1 MSWAGIMGL
10 QLVEALFW
18 TTTLSFIAF
27 LARCSFFFILQYS
40 RLLLRKSSSDSPE
53 MGFGGTMVL
62 IGAGLVGLRAMFI
75 GLWIWVQGIFIWLSV
90 ESRVWPG
97 GSMGCRLMV
106 ESGLSGGFRAGREG
120 EESVLVDIHSCG
132 CGTSSFC
139 RTSWTL
145 GQSECEGPVLL
156 LFCSLLGKQE
166 TLMMG
171 NLLWSL
177 SGDCLGL
184 HVVGLTT
191 RTVGVLTTAVR
202 EAIHGLGWIAG
213 FARRFTPL
221 TVWLT
226 VRFEA

>member
-1 MSWAGIMGL
+1 MSWAGRMGL
-10 QLVEALFW
+10 KLVEALFW

-27 LARCSFFFILQYS
+27 LALCSFFFILQYS
-40 RLLLRKSSSDSPE
+40 RLLLRKSSSDSPK
-53 MGFGGTMVL
+53 MGFGGTMVP
-62 IGAGLVGLRAMFI
+62 IGAGPVGLRAMFT
-75 GLWIWVQGIFIWLSV
+75 GLWIWVQGFFMWLSV
-90 ESRVWPG
+90 ESGVWPS

-120 EESVLVDIHSCG
+120 ELSVLVDIHSCW

-145 GQSECEGPVLL
+145 AQSECEGPVLL

-166 TLMMG
+166 TLVMG

-177 SGDCLGL
+177 SGDCSGL
-184 HVVGLTT
+184 QVVGLTT

-202 EAIHGLGWIAG
+202 EAIHGLGCIAG

-226 VRFEA
+226 VWFEA

>member
-1 MSWAGIMGL
+1 MSWAGRMGL

-18 TTTLSFIAF
+18 TIAFSFIAF
-27 LARCSFFFILQYS
+27 LALCSFFFILQYS
-40 RLLLRKSSSDSPE
+40 RLLLRKSSSDSPD

-62 IGAGLVGLRAMFI
+62 IGAGLVGLRAMFT

-90 ESRVWPG
+90 ESGVWPG

-120 EESVLVDIHSCG
+120 EESVLVDIQSCG
-132 CGTSSFC
+132 CGTASSC
-139 RTSWTL
+139 WTSWTL

-156 LFCSLLGKQE
+156 LFCSLLGKQK
-166 TLMMG
+166 TLVMG

-177 SGDCLGL
+177 SGDCS
-184 HVVGLTT
+184 GLTT

-202 EAIHGLGWIAG
+202 EAIHGLGWMAG
-213 FARRFTPL
+213 FTCGFTPL

-226 VRFEA
+226 VRLEA

>member
-1 MSWAGIMGL
+1 MSWAGRMGL

-18 TTTLSFIAF
+18 TTALSFIAF
-27 LARCSFFFILQYS
+27 LALCSFFFILQYS

-62 IGAGLVGLRAMFI
+62 IGAGLVGLRAMFT

-90 ESRVWPG
+90 ESGDWPG

-132 CGTSSFC
+132 CGTASSC
-139 RTSWTL
+139 WTSWTL

-166 TLMMG
+166 TLVMG

-177 SGDCLGL
+177 SGDCSGL

-191 RTVGVLTTAVR
+191 RTVGVLITAVR
-202 EAIHGLGWIAG
+202 EAIHGLGWMAG
-213 FARRFTPL
+213 FARGFTPL
-221 TVWLT
+221 MVWLT
-226 VRFEA
+226 VRLEA